1 MLRKI
6 LTEKEKN
13 MSEKQIDKNQVDKFL
28 NEILDIDHIELSQ
41 QVIGIRCKES
51 NKVSGLVVTED
62 PAAYINEV
70 RAAIATKPCAYSMFP
85 EQYEFVIF
93 NIDSEVQKKVEML
106 VKKDEETK

>member
-1 MLRKI
+1 
-6 LTEKEKN
+6 
-13 MSEKQIDKNQVDKFL
+13 MSENQIDKV
-28 NEILDIDHIELSQ
+28 IDEVLGEEHVELSQ

-51 NKVSGLVVTED
+51 NKVSGLVVTDD

-93 NIDSEVQKKVEML
+93 DIDTLVQKKVEMSI
-106 VKKDEETK
+106 KKDEETK